1 MSLTHDNQTEGRTLL
16 LRKKEKKILHYLNT
30 CHVNIKFTIELEENS
45 AIPFLDILIT
55 RSTDHT
61 FSRKSLIKWPRPCR
75 FYEPA
80 RLSTPNKPLFSRNRW
95 SAKPGLGRCYL
106 CLCSSP
112 LLLRSSS
119 DGVKML
125 LSKNG
130 YSKGV
135 VNYNI
140 NDVNK
145 PRNPTAMVRACYP
158 PPPKKK
164 KKKIRLV
171 LPYLGL
177 QSKIIIKQLKACIN
191 IFYGCIDL
199 RVIFPKHTSYEV
211 SFPLQRQA
219 QPFSDV
225 QRASCCDCQDF
236 YIGKTKRR
244 LRDRKTEHFKTI
256 ISALS
261 IHISTFPKL
270 ATKSTRF

>member
-1 MSLTHDNQTEGRTLL
+1 MKWRERVIDVSEPNR
-16 LRKKEKKILHYLNT
+16 RANVAVKKKEKNILHYLNT

-61 FSRKSLIKWPRPCR
+61 FSRKSLIKRPRPCR

-112 LLLRSSS
+112 LLLRSSL

-130 YSKGV
+130 YPKGV

-164 KKKIRLV
+164 KFV
-171 LPYLGL
+171 
-177 QSKIIIKQLKACIN
+177 
-191 IFYGCIDL
+191 
-199 RVIFPKHTSYEV
+199 
-211 SFPLQRQA
+211 
-219 QPFSDV
+219 
-225 QRASCCDCQDF
+225 
-236 YIGKTKRR
+236 
-244 LRDRKTEHFKTI
+244 
-256 ISALS
+256 
-261 IHISTFPKL
+261 
-270 ATKSTRF
+270 